1 MQIIT
6 NFRDIGGIQ
15 NKAGKEVC
23 PRVFLRSG
31 DLSSLSTS
39 AAETLETTYHLKK
52 IIDFRSNEEVKER
65 PDVSV
70 PNTDYVH
77 IDILADIH
85 DEGASVED
93 FIKIGSP
100 ENAEKYME
108 NLYEQIALDQSAIKG
123 YYKFFEEILS
133 LQSTESILFHCF
145 AGKDRT
151 GIGAALILE
160 SLDVSETL
168 IYQDYLKTNQLRQ
181 KENAAIIEQAKKAH
195 LEASALDALNIAL
208 NVDSKYLDA
217 FYATVNQH
225 YGSINQYL
233 SNAIGVDKSMK
244 DEMHERFLIS
254 K

>member
-15 NKAGKEVC
+15 NKYGKEVS

-31 DLSSLSTS
+31 ELSSLSENS
-39 AAETLETTYHLKK
+39 AETLETTYNLKK
-52 IIDFRSNEEVKER
+52 IIDFRSDEEVKDR
-65 PDVSV
+65 PDASV
-70 PNTDYVH
+70 PNTEYIH
-77 IDILADIH
+77 INILADIQ
-85 DEGASVED
+85 DEGASVGD

-100 ENAEKYME
+100 EKAEKYME
-108 NLYEQIALDQSAIKG
+108 NLYEQIALDQSATKG

-160 SLDVSETL
+160 SLDVSEKL

-181 KENAAIIEQAKKAH
+181 KENATIIEQAKEAH
-195 LEASALDALNIAL
+195 LTSNTLDALNIAL
-208 NVDSKYLDA
+208 NVDRKYLDS

-225 YGSINQYL
+225 YGSIDQYL
-233 SNAIGVDKSMK
+233 SEAIGLNKSMK
-244 DEMHERFLIS
+244 DELHERFLIN